1 MAVLSKIRERSIF
14 LIIIIAMAL
23 FAFVLGD
30 LFKYRKSSNLI
41 GEVNGEPVTREEFS
55 KEMDL
60 FKARSGDKASQIQ
73 SAKAVWNSIISE
85 KIYTKQLN
93 DAGIVVGEE
102 DVWNAIIS
110 LPYIQ
115 SSPLFQN
122 EAGQFD
128 QEKLKEYLVTLK
140 ENAATNPQDTQWASW
155 ILSEKS
161 IKRNLEQNIYTGLII
176 NGISATLVEG
186 KNYYYDQTTKSDIE
200 YVFVPFNTV
209 EDNLFKISD
218 SEVKS
223 YVNERKKQFQVEA
236 SRDLSFVKFDIL
248 PTLEDEEIV
257 KKEVAN
263 MLNDKDEYSTA
274 AKSTIKVLGFKNTTD
289 DKLFFTENNSDLPFS
304 DDYLTKSR
312 LPLAI
317 ADSILSA
324 QTNTVVGPYK
334 DGDFYKISKIKDFKQ
349 IPDSVKASHILISFA
364 GAMRSTE
371 KRSEADSKKLA
382 DSIFALVKNDKTK
395 FAELAKS
402 TSFDKESGA
411 KGGELGWFTYETMVP
426 EFRDYVFTN
435 KKGDVGLVKSS
446 FGYHIIRIDDQKNFQ
461 KAVKMVTFARKI
473 EATEKTENAIFE
485 KAESFTSNATS
496 TKNLQQQAQKSGYEV
511 YPISGV
517 KMMDESLADIKNQRT
532 IINWAFKKD
541 TKVGSIKRFDTE
553 NGYIV
558 VQLDK
563 SQEKGLMDLSVAS
576 IGVRRILFEQKK
588 AEYIKKEM
596 GELSL
601 ADIATKFKMPLQSSL
616 AVSLASPV
624 IPSVGRSIGL
634 IGAINASKPGDI
646 LRGVKDNSGVFAVKI
661 VKREAPTEL
670 TNYDAFRK
678 QLFAKLQLSS
688 YKLYNALEKE
698 SEIVDNRALYY

>member
-30 LFKYRKSSNLI
+30 LFKYQKSSNLI

-60 FKARSGDKASQIQ
+60 FKARSGDKVSQIQ

-155 ILSEKS
+155 ILTEKS

-176 NGISATLVEG
+176 NGINATLVEG
-186 KNYYYDQTTKSDIE
+186 KNYYIDQTIKSDIE

-218 SEVKS
+218 SEVKA
-223 YVNERKKQFQVEA
+223 YVNEHKKQFQVEA
-236 SRDLSFVKFDIL
+236 SRDLSYVKFDIL

-257 KKEVAN
+257 KKDIAN
-263 MLNDKDEYSTA
+263 LINDKEEYSAA

-304 DDYLTKSR
+304 DDYLIKSK
-312 LPLAI
+312 LPLSI

-349 IPDSVKASHILISFA
+349 MPDSVKASHILISFA

-371 KRSEADSKKLA
+371 TRTEADSKKLA
-382 DSIFALVKNDKTK
+382 DSIFALVKNDKNK

-402 TSFDKESGA
+402 TSYDKGSGA
-411 KGGELGWFTYETMVP
+411 KGGELDWFNYGTMVP
-426 EFRDYVFTN
+426 EFRDFVFLN
-435 KKGDVGLVKSS
+435 KKGDVGIVKSS
-446 FGYHIIRIDDQKNFQ
+446 FGYHIIRIDN
-461 KAVKMVTFARKI
+461 
-473 EATEKTENAIFE
+473 
-485 KAESFTSNATS
+485 
-496 TKNLQQQAQKSGYEV
+496 
-511 YPISGV
+511 
-517 KMMDESLADIKNQRT
+517 
-532 IINWAFKKD
+532 
-541 TKVGSIKRFDTE
+541 
-553 NGYIV
+553 
-558 VQLDK
+558 
-563 SQEKGLMDLSVAS
+563 
-576 IGVRRILFEQKK
+576 QKK
-588 AEYIKKEM
+588 
-596 GELSL
+596 LS
-601 ADIATKFKMPLQSSL
+601 
-616 AVSLASPV
+616 
-624 IPSVGRSIGL
+624 
-634 IGAINASKPGDI
+634 
-646 LRGVKDNSGVFAVKI
+646 
-661 VKREAPTEL
+661 
-670 TNYDAFRK
+670 
-678 QLFAKLQLSS
+678 
-688 YKLYNALEKE
+688 E
-698 SEIVDNRALYY
+698 SC